1 MENELRFERIL
12 NIIDLIMTMQSRT
25 HGVSLKEIETTY
37 SVSRRTA
44 QRMKDIVLSL
54 YPQVT
59 ELQTNSKVKRWGF
72 KGKPVNLSNFSAD
85 DIADLTSIKEL
96 CKINNMQDKL
106 PVLDKVINTIKMCN
120 NPNLHSIETDTDVLL
135 ESEGFAVRQCAGFN
149 INSNLLLIIRTAIK
163 SMKKL
168 EFSYQAKDYYPL
180 EEKNLAGFR
189 IQKGL
194 KPKKTIIVEP
204 YGILYGE
211 RHYLVA
217 KENGKI
223 KQYLLHRISDIKITE
238 EYFTQDTSFN
248 LKKWTESSFGVFH
261 DEPMQVK
268 LKFKKEI
275 ADDVMKYKF
284 HPTQQVK
291 QLKNGAVIVT
301 FKSSGTKTIL
311 WNIFKWGT
319 NVEIL
324 APKELK
330 EKYTNYLKY
339 ILNNYTSTSVN
350 SSSVGISKSAL

>member
-96 CKINNMQDKL
+96 CKINNMSDKIL
-106 PVLDKVINTIKMCN
+106 VLEKVIETIKLCH
-120 NPNLHSIETDTDVLL
+120 NPNLNTIETDTDVLL
-135 ESEGFAVRQCAGFN
+135 ESEGFATRQVAGFD
-149 INSNLLLIIRTAIK
+149 IDSSLLLTIRNAIK

-168 EFSYQAKDYYPL
+168 EFTYQAKDYYDIN
-180 EEKNLAGFR
+180 EKNIAGFR

-194 KPKKTIIVEP
+194 KPKKTVLVEP

-217 KENGKI
+217 KEQGKL
-223 KQYLLHRISDIKITE
+223 KQYLLHRISDIKITD
-238 EYFTQDTSFN
+238 EYFTLDASFN
-248 LKKWTESSFGVFH
+248 LKEWSESSFGIFH
-261 DEPMQVK
+261 DEPVQVK

-275 ADDVMKYKF
+275 ADDVMKYNF
-284 HPTQQVK
+284 HPTQEIK
-291 QLKNGAVIVT
+291 QQKNGAVIVT
-301 FKSSGTKTIL
+301 FKSSGTKSIL

-319 NVEIL
+319 NVEII
-324 APKELK
+324 APKELR
-330 EKYTNYLKY
+330 EKYINMLNTI
-339 ILNNYTSTSVN
+339 ILN
-350 SSSVGISKSAL
+350 SK

>member
-12 NIIDLIMTMQSRT
+12 NIIDLIMTMQART
-25 HGVSLKEIETTY
+25 CGVSLKDIETAY

-44 QRMKDIVLSL
+44 QRMKDLILSL

-59 ELQTNSKVKRWGF
+59 ELQTNIKVKRWGF

-85 DIADLTSIKEL
+85 DIADLASIKEL
-96 CKINNMQDKL
+96 CKINNMYDKL
-106 PVLDKVINTIKMCN
+106 PLLDKVINTIRLCN
-120 NPNLHSIETDTDVLL
+120 NPNLHSIENDTGILL
-135 ESEGFAVRQCAGFN
+135 ESEGFAVRQSAGFD
-149 INSNLLLIIRTAIK
+149 INPKILLTIRNAIK

-168 EFSYQAKDYYPL
+168 EFDYQAKDYYPL

-194 KPKKTIIVEP
+194 KPKKTVVAEP
-204 YGILYGE
+204 YGILYSE

-223 KQYLLHRISDIKITE
+223 KQYLLHRISDLKITN
-238 EYFTQDTSFN
+238 EYFTPDVSFN
-248 LKKWTESSFGVFH
+248 LKKWAESSFGVFH
-261 DEPMQVK
+261 DKPMQVK

-324 APKELK
+324 APIKLKQNYFNMLHGILK
-330 EKYTNYLKY
+330 EKC
-339 ILNNYTSTSVN
+339 
-350 SSSVGISKSAL
+350 

>member
-12 NIIDLIMTMQSRT
+12 NIIDLIMTMQART
-25 HGVSLKEIETTY
+25 CGVSLKDIEIAY

-44 QRMKDIVLSL
+44 QRMKDLILSL

-85 DIADLTSIKEL
+85 DIADLASIKEL
-96 CKINNMQDKL
+96 CKINNMYDKL
-106 PVLDKVINTIKMCN
+106 PLLDKVINTIRLCN
-120 NPNLHSIETDTDVLL
+120 NPNLHSIENDTGILL
-135 ESEGFAVRQCAGFN
+135 ESEGFAVRQSAGFD
-149 INSNLLLIIRTAIK
+149 INPKILLTIRNAIK

-168 EFSYQAKDYYPL
+168 EFDYQAKDYYPL

-194 KPKKTIIVEP
+194 KPKKTVVAEP

-223 KQYLLHRISDIKITE
+223 KQYLLHRISDIKITN
-238 EYFTQDTSFN
+238 EYFTPDVSFN

-324 APKELK
+324 APIKLKQNYFNMLHGILK
-330 EKYTNYLKY
+330 EKC
-339 ILNNYTSTSVN
+339 
-350 SSSVGISKSAL
+350 

>member
-12 NIIDLIMTMQSRT
+12 NIIDLIMTMQART
-25 HGVSLKEIETTY
+25 CGVSLKDIETAY

-54 YPQVT
+54 YPQVS
-59 ELQTNSKVKRWGF
+59 ELQTNSKVKCWGF

-85 DIADLTSIKEL
+85 DIADLASIKEL
-96 CKINNMQDKL
+96 CKINNMYDKL
-106 PVLDKVINTIKMCN
+106 PLLDKVINTIRLCN
-120 NPNLHSIETDTDVLL
+120 NPNLHSIENDTDILL
-135 ESEGFAVRQCAGFN
+135 ESEGFAVRQSAGFD
-149 INSNLLLIIRTAIK
+149 INPKILLTIRNAIK

-168 EFSYQAKDYYPL
+168 EFDYPAKDYYPL

-194 KPKKTIIVEP
+194 KPKKTVIAEP

-223 KQYLLHRISDIKITE
+223 KQYLLHRISDLKITN
-238 EYFTQDTSFN
+238 EYFTPDVSFN
-248 LKKWTESSFGVFH
+248 LKKWAESSFGVFH
-261 DEPMQVK
+261 DKPMQVK

-301 FKSSGTKTIL
+301 FKSSGTKSIL

-324 APKELK
+324 APIKLKQNYFNMLHGILK
-330 EKYTNYLKY
+330 EKC
-339 ILNNYTSTSVN
+339 
-350 SSSVGISKSAL
+350 